1 MTNYNNKDTKQEI
14 ATAYLAIGATSLL
27 MNAYKIYKEYL
38 TKAARQCN
46 TMTGRDKSL
55 CMTKYRLDATKAQ
68 MERLR
73 KDLSKCKEAKYPQ
86 KCENKLKEKI
96 KSLQDKHKKLYRRYR
111 SIYDIAKKGEKE
123 R

>member
-1 MTNYNNKDTKQEI
+1 MSKKEIKQEVG
-14 ATAYLAIGATSLL
+14 TAFLAISATSLL

-38 TKAARQCN
+38 SKAARQCN

-68 MERLR
+68 MEKLR
-73 KDLSKCKEAKYPQ
+73 KDMSKCKEAKYPE
-86 KCENKLKEKI
+86 KCEDKLKEKI
-96 KSLQDKHKKLYRRYR
+96 KDLQAKHKKLFRRYR
-111 SIYDIAKKGEKE
+111 SIYNIAKQGEKE